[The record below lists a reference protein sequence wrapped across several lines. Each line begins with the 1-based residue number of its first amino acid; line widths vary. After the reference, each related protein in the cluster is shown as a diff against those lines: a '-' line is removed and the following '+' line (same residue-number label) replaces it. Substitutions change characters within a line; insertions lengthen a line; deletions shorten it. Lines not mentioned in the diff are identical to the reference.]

1 MRGAKQRSNLKIEH
15 KLWNCEIASLRPEH
29 HAVQGF
35 ARNDSGPLFVI
46 ARSGATKQSPSRVS
60 YGL

>member
-1 MRGAKQRSNLKIEH
+1 MTIY
-15 KLWNCEIASLRPEH
+15 EIASLRP
-29 HAVQGF
+29 ANSTAQGF

-46 ARSGATKQSPSRVS
+46 ARSGATKQSPSRIS